1 MIAIVE
7 VPTFS
12 RIPDFVPSGVLY
24 YTQDTG
30 DLYIGTGSSV
40 GPAVD
45 AVGGGGGFSA
55 SGTTTTA
62 TTALAS
68 VSVAPS
74 GDVII
79 SDGLGNVKDSG
90 VLLSGLTSA
99 WATLTGDLTSTQR
112 IPFDGA
118 SVGTPDTNLS
128 RYSAGIVAIGT
139 GATSNT
145 LGGIAAATATI
156 SAAAITTATVASGSL
171 YITDIAANPDL
182 VMFNTSAGTNTS
194 TNASPQLTF
203 AADYWTGSTSAE
215 DTWEI
220 GSAIS
225 AGTNG
230 RSLLSFTHSGSSGA
244 PQVSFPASSGVPG
257 IVFNGGTI
265 GIGVGVGTSVQVETG
280 GNSLQLHDSA
290 HSVTYGT
297 FNSNNNGG
305 GFAIT
310 CGVTNGAVYIG
321 ANSGFMNPYTA
332 NGAIAVL
339 LGGDVAG
346 AGAVPFRAT
355 SGLQT
360 NVSEVCT
367 FSPTS
372 GSASFVGHNISMTV
386 TGTSSGNTT
395 ALLVNP
401 TATLANLTG
410 TNLLASFQSGGS
422 QKAAIDYLG
431 NFYSGTSTGVS
442 AGPFSAITSI
452 QTTGGIV
459 TTLADV
465 SDERLKDSAPYTKG
479 LGAILNISPI
489 RFTYNDAGAE
499 VTGFNK
505 ERYFVGFSAQD
516 VQKSIPEAVFQSATH
531 PSYLSFDDRPVLASL
546 VCAVKELHRTIQE
559 QAAKIENLERAQL

>member
-230 RSLLSFTHSGSSGA
+230 KSLLSFTHSGSSGA

-257 IVFNGGTI
+257 LVFNGGASGFGANGNSPQI
-265 GIGVGVGTSVQVETG
+265 ETG
-280 GNSLQLHDSA
+280 RNSLQLHDTA
-290 HSVTYGT
+290 DSVTYGIMSGNT
-297 FNSNNNGG
+297 NGN
-305 GFAIT
+305 GFAIQ
-310 CGVTNGAVYIG
+310 CGVTNIGILLG
-321 ANSGFMNPYTA
+321 ANSGLMNPYTN
-332 NGAIAVL
+332 NGAVCVL
-339 LGGDVAG
+339 MG
-346 AGAVPFRAT
+346 ADISGAAAVPFKAT

-410 TNLLASFQSGGS
+410 VNLLASFQSGGS

-499 VTGFNK
+499 VTGFDK